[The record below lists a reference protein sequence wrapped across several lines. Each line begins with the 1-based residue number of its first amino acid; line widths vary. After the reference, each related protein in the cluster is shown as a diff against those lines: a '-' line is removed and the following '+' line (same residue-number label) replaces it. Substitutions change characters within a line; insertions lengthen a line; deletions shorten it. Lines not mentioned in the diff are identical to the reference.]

1 MALTKEQIDRLE
13 ADTRIDGSEQ
23 RLMMSL
29 CDHDPGDGSDVG
41 GWGGLR
47 AMFRSLEAAGY
58 LIVDGVQVRV
68 RAPEADVSNE

>member
-1 MALTKEQIDRLE
+1 VPLTKEQIDRLE

-29 CDHDPGDGSDVG
+29 CDYDPGDGSDDG

-47 AMFRSLEAAGY
+47 GMFRKLEAAGY
-58 LIVDGVQVRV
+58 LIVDGTQVHV
-68 RAPEADVSNE
+68 RAPEAGAPNE